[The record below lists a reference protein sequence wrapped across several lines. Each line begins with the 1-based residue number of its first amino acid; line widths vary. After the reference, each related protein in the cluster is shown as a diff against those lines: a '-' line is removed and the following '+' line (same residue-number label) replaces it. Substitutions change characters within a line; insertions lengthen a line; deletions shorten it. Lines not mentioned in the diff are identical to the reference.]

1 MSNTIASHKCHAIST
16 PQLEL
21 PRFPLPPTVRDE
33 NSTNITTKTNN
44 ANLNGSIESYLNRFC
59 FKST

>member
-21 PRFPLPPTVRDE
+21 PRFPPPPKVRDE
-33 NSTNITTKTNN
+33 NNTNITTKTNN
-44 ANLNGSIESYLNRFC
+44 AN
-59 FKST
+59 